1 MSIDPTETHHQPNQL
16 SAREEKPQPKILWAF
31 GVVLGP
37 LLVGNLFSNASTTSV
52 ASGWVIRQW
61 KRTASLLQLLAILGA
76 VLPWAYAFIIRPWHL
91 RWGATD
97 EEVSK
102 PLLGDELVPD
112 PAFESTRAITVH
124 APVEKVVEEVWSWL
138 ALIGQDRGGLY
149 SYGWLKELSG
159 TPIRDVERS
168 HPEWQHRVVGETI
181 RLFPATGLKVMAFEP
196 GRATVLEGWGTF
208 AVEPIDEKSTRVILR
223 SRALRGLSGL
233 YYRLFY
239 HPLVGEFPHFLIERG
254 MLKGIKERV
263 ERAQAPR
270 TAEPS

>member
-1 MSIDPTETHHQPNQL
+1 MSTGPTETHHQPNQS
-16 SAREEKPQPKILWAF
+16 SAREEKPRLPKILWAL

-37 LLVGNLFSNASTTSV
+37 LLIVGLFSNIGTTSV
-52 ASGWVIRQW
+52 ASGRVIRQS
-61 KRTASLLQLLAILGA
+61 KRTASLLRLLAILG
-76 VLPWAYAFIIRPWHL
+76 VILPWGYAYIMRPWHL

-97 EEVSK
+97 EEVVK

-112 PAFESTRAITVH
+112 PVFESTRAITVH
-124 APVEKVVEEVWSWL
+124 APVEEVVEEVWSWL
-138 ALIGQDRGGLY
+138 DLIGQDRGGLY

-159 TPIRDVERS
+159 TPIHEAERS

-181 RLFPATGLKVMAFEP
+181 RLFPATTELKVMAFEP

-223 SRALRGLSGL
+223 SRALQGLSGL

-239 HPLVGEFPHFLIERG
+239 HPLVGEFPHFLIERR
-254 MLKGIKERV
+254 MLKGIKERID
-263 ERAQAPR
+263 RQG
-270 TAEPS
+270 S